1 MCIPRERKRPTA
13 ATNRAAM
20 SPATALGVRSE
31 ANHPLAPPARRQ
43 TADRLVSQE
52 PDAGMRE
59 WTGTTSKLHALAAL
73 TTLARIAL
81 EALSRADGHD
91 VNPLRRSSPRAC
103 RFLFPSVHASMHA
116 FHEGLSRCA
125 VSPPARSPA
134 SVEKFR
140 W

>member
-1 MCIPRERKRPTA
+1 MRCGNGPA
-13 ATNRAAM
+13 QRA
-20 SPATALGVRSE
+20 
-31 ANHPLAPPARRQ
+31 
-43 TADRLVSQE
+43 
-52 PDAGMRE
+52 
-59 WTGTTSKLHALAAL
+59 LHALATL

-91 VNPLRRSSPRAC
+91 INPLRRSSPRPC

-116 FHEGLSRCA
+116 FHEGLSRSA
-125 VSPPARSPA
+125 VPPPARSPA